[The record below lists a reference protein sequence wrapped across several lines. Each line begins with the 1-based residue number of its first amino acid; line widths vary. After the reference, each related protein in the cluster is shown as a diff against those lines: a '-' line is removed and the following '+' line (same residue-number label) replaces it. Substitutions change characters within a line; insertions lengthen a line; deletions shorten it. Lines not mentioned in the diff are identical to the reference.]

1 MSDRKHS
8 FTNWLK
14 PKKSRQTLRK
24 RGARTL
30 TSASTTS
37 VASTYTTYSA
47 YSTYTP
53 SYEHEPVPPL
63 PPLPLPPL
71 QAHREKYR
79 DATSRIDTQL
89 GENRDYTAILHAL
102 SLQEQ
107 FDSGDEYTPQNNRP
121 PGEPAI
127 ASLSPALWR
136 RIADLLD
143 PKSTVCLALA
153 SKTLYRRLG
162 RRPFALLAL
171 PQNQAYKIEFLHVL
185 DRHLPH
191 HLLCLPCGIYHRRT
205 QEGREKLQAARVLN
219 PLFRCPNE
227 RNMLRPP
234 PRHRIAHGRNMPFSF
249 VQLATRAH
257 RFSPQYGISA
267 ESLGRRW
274 KSDEWTL
281 SSRYHIHD
289 GRLLMR
295 VISQRFAPCNLPPSG
310 KRLLLYSR
318 DDYWPFFSACAHWR
332 DGELMNV
339 CKCALDHVPVPR
351 DTGGL
356 QGIEGRFKDA
366 IKTTRHNKN
375 NMGIPSQCGRCQP
388 MRRCPFCPSEYLV
401 EIKLAEDRD
410 RATNKVSFR
419 HAIVV
424 TRWSDLGDGSTP
436 ERSQEWAACNG
447 DTEEYDSFK
456 RLGKRAI
463 SGIFES
469 AFTHDTIPGRRI
481 ISMNPENKR
490 GGEKRNDW
498 Y

>member
-1 MSDRKHS
+1 MSNDSPGRKRS

-24 RGARTL
+24 RGAESL
-30 TSASTTS
+30 MSASTTTLAS
-37 VASTYTTYSA
+37 VHTSYYR
-47 YSTYTP
+47 P

-63 PPLPLPPL
+63 PIAPL

-102 SLQEQ
+102 SLQET
-107 FDSGDEYTPQNNRP
+107 FDANDVRRTGRDNRP
-121 PGEPAI
+121 PGDKAI
-127 ASLSPALWR
+127 ASLSWQLWR
-136 RIADLLD
+136 CITDYLD

-153 SKTLYRRLG
+153 SRTLYRRLG
-162 RRPFALLAL
+162 RRPFTMLEL
-171 PQNQAYKIEFLHVL
+171 PENYGYKIEFLNLL
-185 DRHLPH
+185 DVYLPH
-191 HLLCLPCGIYHRRT
+191 HLLCFPCGKYHRRT
-205 QEGREKLQAARVLN
+205 QEGQEKLQSARVLN
-219 PLFRCPNE
+219 PLFACPNE
-227 RNMLRPP
+227 RNMVRRP
-234 PRHRIAHGRNMPFSF
+234 PRHRIAHGRNIPFAF
-249 VQLATRAH
+249 VQLTTRAH
-257 RFSPQYGISA
+257 RFSPRYGIPA
-267 ESLGRRW
+267 DSLGRRW
-274 KSDEWTL
+274 KHDEWTL
-281 SSRYHIHD
+281 ATRYYVHE

-295 VISQRFAPCNLPPSG
+295 VISQRFAPCGLPPSG

-356 QGIEGRFKDA
+356 QGIEGKFKDA
-366 IKTTRHNKN
+366 IRPGTRSDNSF
-375 NMGIPSQCGRCQP
+375 GIPSQCSRCQP
-388 MRRCPFCPSEYLV
+388 MRRCPFCPTEYQI
-401 EIKLAEDRD
+401 EIKLAEDRRD
-410 RATNKVSFR
+410 PRAVSFR
-419 HAIVV
+419 HALVV

-436 ERSQEWAACNG
+436 SLSQEWAACNG
-447 DTEEYDSFK
+447 ETDEYDSFK

-481 ISMNPENKR
+481 ISMNPDNKR